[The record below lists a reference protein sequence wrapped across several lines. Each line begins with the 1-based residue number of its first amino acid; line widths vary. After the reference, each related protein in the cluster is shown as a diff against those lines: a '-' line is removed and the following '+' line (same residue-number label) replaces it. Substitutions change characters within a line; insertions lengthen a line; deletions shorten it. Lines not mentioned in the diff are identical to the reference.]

1 MRRKEQDV
9 IDSARRFVEGLRPE
23 DRLALV
29 LFADKVEFVH
39 DLSTNRQMTHKG
51 IEGYRAVGGT
61 ALYDALADALV
72 RLKAA
77 GEGRHVVVVM
87 TDGRDEDNPGTAPG
101 SVRTFADVLKQQQET
116 RATVFP
122 IGLGT
127 QVDAALLQQ
136 LADVSGG
143 RAFFPETVE
152 ELGREYDR
160 VIEDLRRR
168 YVVGYTS
175 TLMERDGRWRNV
187 EIRVKDR
194 PDATVRTS
202 GGYHAPGP

>member
-1 MRRKEQDV
+1 
-9 IDSARRFVEGLRPE
+9 
-23 DRLALV
+23 
-29 LFADKVEFVH
+29 
-39 DLSTNRQMTHKG
+39 
-51 IEGYRAVGGT
+51 
-61 ALYDALADALV
+61 
-72 RLKAA
+72 
-77 GEGRHVVVVM
+77 
-87 TDGRDEDNPGTAPG
+87 
-101 SVRTFADVLKQQQET
+101 
-116 RATVFP
+116 
-122 IGLGT
+122 
-127 QVDAALLQQ
+127 VDAALLQQ